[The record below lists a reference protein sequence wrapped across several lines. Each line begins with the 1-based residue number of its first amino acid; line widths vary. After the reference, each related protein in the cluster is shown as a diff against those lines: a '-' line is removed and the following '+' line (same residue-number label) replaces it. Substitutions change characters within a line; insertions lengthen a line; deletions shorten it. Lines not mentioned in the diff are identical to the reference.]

1 MEDFMDSLVEIL
13 AVTLSLGIPL
23 AAVICLAVWKIK
35 DKRMETDLRKTI
47 TDAHLDAETAK
58 VLISQPT
65 AKKSPNKYGNL
76 TGGLLFVG
84 LGLGAVAGY
93 ALGLEEK
100 TFSFLACIA
109 LGMGAGLLA
118 SFLITWKLSAKS
130 EEKDGDREEQ

>member
-1 MEDFMDSLVEIL
+1 MENFMGSLVSIL
-13 AVTLSLGIPL
+13 AVALSLGIPL

-76 TGGLLFVG
+76 TGGLAFLG
-84 LGLGAVAGY
+84 MGLGA
-93 ALGLEEK
+93 
-100 TFSFLACIA
+100 LAASAMGICTSDFNYWVCLA
-109 LGMGAGLLA
+109 AGMGLGLLA
-118 SFLITWKLSAKS
+118 SFLVTWKLSAKDGEKA
-130 EEKDGDREEQ
+130 EEREEQ